1 MTPRPPVNAPADP
14 SDVLMFIDP
23 DPLQKGMLLSD
34 RIRFYVD
41 NLKMIWPFHETH
53 LRPAS
58 YELTLG
64 SEYLF
69 NRDGSR
75 PGSLQKLE
83 PGQEL
88 LIPPNSIVFVSTEEK
103 LTLPFY
109 VAARF
114 NVKVNLVYEG
124 LLLGTGPQVDPGFRG
139 RLSCPLHNIS
149 SQEVRLRAGESFA
162 IIDFE
167 KTTTFAESEFD
178 IDHLPSNEVRRRGS
192 AGELRGFKGHS
203 SLAYPADRLDRAVIM
218 GLLPKNKSVS
228 SSLAPLAERIKSAE
242 TTITGERNRIDS
254 EIARFNTT
262 SIIAIL
268 VVVVSISAFFWQ
280 AVNWGRALRD
290 DAKSAVNEVRTSP
303 ADYKELRDRVV
314 ALETEVKELRAT
326 RANPGS
332 ASTTPNAATPK

>member
-1 MTPRPPVNAPADP
+1 VSPNQRTDISEAVAQQ
-14 SDVLMFIDP
+14 LMFADP
-23 DPLQKGMLLSD
+23 DPQQRGMLLSD
-34 RIRFYVD
+34 RIRFYVE
-41 NLKMIWPFHETH
+41 NLNMISPFYEQH

-69 NRDGSR
+69 NSDTSR
-75 PGSLQKLE
+75 PGSIQKLE
-83 PGQEL
+83 RSEEL

-109 VAARF
+109 IAARF

-149 SQEVRLRAGESFA
+149 SQEIRLRTGQSFA

-167 KTTTFAESEFD
+167 KTTAFAEAEANLS
-178 IDHLPSNEVRRRGS
+178 DHSTDQLRKLGA
-192 AGELRGFKGHS
+192 AGKLRGFQGYS
-203 SLAYPADRLDRAVIM
+203 CLTYPLDRLDREVII
-218 GLLPKNKSVS
+218 GLLPRNKSVS
-228 SSLAPLAERIKSAE
+228 SSLAGLLDRVSRAENTVKAE
-242 TTITGERNRIDS
+242 QTKIDS
-254 EIARFNTT
+254 EIRRFN
-262 SIIAIL
+262 IALIFTL
-268 VVVVSISAFFWQ
+268 ITVVLSISSFFWQ
-280 AVNWGRALRD
+280 AVNWGRSLRD

-314 ALETEVKELRAT
+314 ALEAEIKELRAAQT
-326 RANPGS
+326 VSSPAARA
-332 ASTTPNAATPK
+332 PK